1 MIIVMVI
8 NLYAVRLVLNALGAT
23 DYGIY
28 TVVAGIITMLSC
40 ITSVLMT
47 ATQRYYSFALGEK
60 DTDSLNKIF
69 STSVYISL
77 LGSILILLIGETAG
91 LWFVNNQLVIPTDRI
106 LATNWLYQA
115 TIVSFISAFLQMP
128 FGSAIIAHEKMGY
141 FAVITTIEAVL
152 KLGAALLISISNSA
166 VDRLILYG
174 ILLSTISIISLFTY
188 IIIATNKFQECHFHK
203 VKDKRFFKELLSFSG
218 WNFIGSLAG
227 VGLHYVNTI
236 LVNIFFGPIANAAQA
251 IAFQISSALN
261 TFSGSFIMALKPPMI
276 KSYAEHQYEEL
287 NKLFGI
293 GNKFVYYCMLIVSI
307 PLILEMKTVIQLWLG
322 IDDNQ
327 TVLFSRLI
335 VIYTFILVL
344 NNPISII
351 MQATGYVKQYFLA
364 VESVTLFCPILIF
377 ILFKVGMPAYYSF
390 IAMIICVS
398 CSHIIRLIIL
408 QRFYKGTKIYDY
420 YYFIIRA
427 IAVTVC
433 TILPILFLK
442 TILAPGF
449 LRLVILI
456 IATVIITP
464 FFVYLIGV
472 NKNERLSINK
482 IALKLLNKN
491 SWKNNTL

>member
-8 NLYAVRLVLNALGAT
+8 NLYAVRLVLNALGT
-23 DYGIY
+23 IDYGIY

-47 ATQRYYSFALGEK
+47 ATQRYYSFALGKK

-77 LGSILILLIGETAG
+77 LGSILILLIGETIG

-106 LATNWLYQA
+106 PATNWLYQA
-115 TIVSFISAFLQMP
+115 TIVSFISVFLQMP

-141 FAVITTIEAVL
+141 FALITTIEAIL
-152 KLGAALLISISNSA
+152 KLGVALLININSA
-166 VDRLILYG
+166 ADRLILYG
-174 ILLSTISIISLFTY
+174 ILLSIISIISLLSY

-307 PLILEMKTVIQLWLG
+307 PLILEMKTVIRLWLG
-322 IDDNQ
+322 IDNDQ

-351 MQATGYVKQYFLA
+351 MQATGYVKQYFIA

-377 ILFKVGMPAYYSF
+377 ILFEVGLPAYYSF

-408 QRFYKGTKIYDY
+408 QRFYKGARIYDY

-427 IAVTVC
+427 IAVTIC
-433 TILPILFLK
+433 TLLPILFLK
-442 TILAPGF
+442 TIIVPGF

-456 IATVIITP
+456 ITTVIITS
-464 FFVYLIGV
+464 FFVYFIGIS
-472 NKNERLSINK
+472 KNERRYINQL
-482 IALKLLNKN
+482 ALKLLNKD